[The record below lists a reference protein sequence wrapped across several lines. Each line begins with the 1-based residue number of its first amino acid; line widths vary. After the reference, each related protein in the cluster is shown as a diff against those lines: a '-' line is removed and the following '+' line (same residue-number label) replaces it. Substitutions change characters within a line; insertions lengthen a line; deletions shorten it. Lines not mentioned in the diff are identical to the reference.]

1 MFQHQMSLNA
11 RLCHIRPT
19 GEMSAVLLLHDIAR
33 PHTSMHT
40 TEAISN
46 TGLTMLPPAMYSL
59 DHTLYQ
65 VITCSVFWE
74 KKTLEYTIM

>member
-1 MFQHQMSLNA
+1 MSLNA
-11 RLCHIRPT
+11 RLCHIHPT

-40 TEAISN
+40 TKAISD
-46 TGLTMLPPAMYSL
+46 TGLTVLPPAMYSP

-65 VITCSVFWE
+65 VITCAFFE
-74 KKTLEYTIM
+74 KKNSLSTPLCK